1 MTDTHVNPSPEQI
14 AALRE
19 LDLDGPV
26 VMLNLLRF
34 RLDGGAEDYAR
45 YGAAALP
52 FLAKAGATVRYLGDG
67 AATVIGPDRW
77 DEVVLVEYPTV
88 QAFFEMT
95 GDPDYPSDVRAGAL
109 ADSRMYCT
117 QPRRG
122 S

>member
-1 MTDTHVNPSPEQI
+1 M
-14 AALRE
+14 
-19 LDLDGPV
+19 
-26 VMLNLLRF
+26 
-34 RLDGGAEDYAR
+34 
-45 YGAAALP
+45 P
-52 FLAKAGATVRYLGDG
+52 FLARAGATVRYLGAG

-109 ADSRMYCT
+109 ADSRLYCT
-117 QPRRG
+117 QQRRG